1 MELFLDG
8 VSVGSVP
15 KSGSLSTDPSVG
27 VWIGSNPPTA
37 SSKPWD
43 GLIDEVRIYD
53 RALTP
58 AEILLL
64 PPPGSAAEIF
74 SDGFESGG
82 TTSWSSVVP

>member
-8 VSVGSVP
+8 VSVGSTS
-15 KSGSLSTDPSVG
+15 KSGSLSTDPGVG
-27 VWIGSNPPTA
+27 VWIGSNPPLA

-53 RALTP
+53 RALT
-58 AEILLL
+58 AGEILAL
-64 PPPGSAAEIF
+64 PPPGGSAAIF

-82 TTSWSSVVP
+82 TSAWSSMSP